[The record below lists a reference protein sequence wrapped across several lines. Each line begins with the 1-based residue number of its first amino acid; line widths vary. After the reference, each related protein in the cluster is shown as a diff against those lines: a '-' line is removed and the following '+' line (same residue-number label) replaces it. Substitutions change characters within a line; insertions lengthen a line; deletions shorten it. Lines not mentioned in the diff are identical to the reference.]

1 VASPASEIIL
11 RVMTADDLPAAAA
24 LSRAV
29 QWPHRVEDWQFV
41 HPLGRGFV
49 ASIAGTIVGAVLW
62 WPFGEDAGSLGML
75 IVAPDRQRAGIGRRL
90 TEAVIADA
98 GERTLSLH
106 ATADGLP
113 LYERLNFRTTGEI
126 RQHQGAAFTVPVV
139 PLPAGCR
146 IRPLGRAD
154 AEAVIALDAA
164 ATGVARGV
172 VLTGLLA
179 ACDGVILDR
188 DGEIEG
194 FALLRRFGRGYVIG
208 PVVAPDHDGAR
219 ALITHWVGSHAGMF
233 LRIDVPTETGLSPW
247 LDELGLSGVSAV
259 PAMTR
264 GTPPRR
270 GMLPR
275 TFALISQAL
284 G

>member
-1 VASPASEIIL
+1 ML
-11 RVMTADDLPAAAA
+11 RAMTADDLPAAAA
-24 LSRAV
+24 LTRAV

-41 HPLGRGFV
+41 HRLGRGFV
-49 ASIAGTIVGAVLW
+49 ASAGDTVVGAVLW

-75 IVAPDRQRAGIGRRL
+75 IVDPDRQRAGIGRRL
-90 TEAVIADA
+90 TEVVIADA
-98 GERTLSLH
+98 GERALSLH

-113 LYERLNFRTTGEI
+113 LYERLGFRRTGEI
-126 RQHQGAAFTVPVV
+126 RQHQGAAFTAPVV

-164 ATGVARGV
+164 ATGLARGV

-179 ACDGVILDR
+179 VSDGVILDR
-188 DGEIEG
+188 DGEIGG

-247 LDELGLSGVSAV
+247 LDELGLGAVSTA

-270 GMLPR
+270 GTQPR